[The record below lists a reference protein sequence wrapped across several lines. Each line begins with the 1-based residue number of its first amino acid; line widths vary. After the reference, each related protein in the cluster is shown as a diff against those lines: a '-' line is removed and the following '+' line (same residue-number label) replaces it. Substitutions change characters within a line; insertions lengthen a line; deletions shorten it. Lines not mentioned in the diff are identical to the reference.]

1 MTFLCGGAFGLGSAH
16 AFAYPEGMER
26 RVEYLRGLTARGVLL
41 GCAVLVAGWVGS
53 GTGSVLAEEA
63 AGRIAFATDVVPILT
78 KLGCNSGGCH
88 GKSTG
93 QNGFKLS
100 LLGFVPSFDHESMVK
115 EARGRRVFA
124 GDPASSLLLQ
134 KAIGRVP
141 HGGGRRLG
149 AESADYQVLADW
161 IRQGAAA
168 PRVDDPVLVGLTMT
182 PTRGVLPVNASK
194 QLKLVAEFSNGVR
207 RDVTRQALYLSNE
220 PEVGGVDGL
229 GRVKTGER
237 GGLFAVLARFGG
249 EMAVYQGT
257 VPFGEATEP
266 VALPEDAGPLDR
278 FLADGWARLGIRP
291 SAEVDDSTLI
301 RRLTLDICGTL
312 PTPAEVAA
320 FEKDTG
326 KGRRDRLIRRLL
338 DRPEYAAYFAM
349 KWSDILRNRGKGY
362 STSKQRPGTALF
374 AGWIRDSLAT
384 NKPYDQFV
392 AEILTATGSQR
403 ENPPTVWYRQVRTS
417 VDYVESVAQAFLG
430 VRIQCAQC
438 HHHPFERWSQSDY
451 YGLAAVF
458 SRVGRRGGFADAEV
472 PTNERIYVRSDG
484 EVHHP
489 RTGRLIAP
497 RPLGGPDLSLTPF
510 DDPRQRFARWL
521 ARSDNPFFARTMVN
535 RMWGHFLGRGLVHPI
550 DDSRSS
556 NPPSNPELLAWLTRD
571 FIESGYDLRHLIGR
585 IAGSRAYRLSSE
597 PNDSNLLDTQSYA
610 RFYPRRLKAE
620 VLLDAF
626 SQVLDVPTVFPGDRG
641 GKFPTGTRAIELP
654 DENVSV
660 HFLDVFGRPDRRS
673 ACECERTDDPA
684 LAQALELV
692 SSKEIQRK
700 LSEKTGYASRLA
712 DNKKSHAENVQELFV
727 RVFARRPR
735 DQETRTA
742 LEYLESEPDRTAAY
756 RSLLWAL
763 LATNEFLFIH

>member
-1 MTFLCGGAFGLGSAH
+1 MACVVLMAIVVGPAAAGAAD
-16 AFAYPEGMER
+16 
-26 RVEYLRGLTARGVLL
+26 
-41 GCAVLVAGWVGS
+41 
-53 GTGSVLAEEA
+53 A
-63 AGRIAFATDVVPILT
+63 AGRVAFATDVVPILT

-100 LLGFVPSFDHESMVK
+100 LLGFVPSYDHESMVK

-124 GDPASSLLLQ
+124 GDPDSSLLLQ

-149 AESADYQVLADW
+149 TDSPDYQVLADW
-161 IRQGAAA
+161 IRQGAAP
-168 PRVDDPVLVGLTMT
+168 PRSDDPILVQLTMT
-182 PTRGVLPVNASK
+182 PSRGVLAVNTNE
-194 QLKLVAEFSNGVR
+194 QLKLEALFSNGVR

-220 PEVGGVDGL
+220 PEIGAVDGS
-229 GRVKTGER
+229 GRVNIGEQ

-249 EMAVYQGT
+249 QMAVFQGT
-257 VPFGEATEP
+257 VPFGESTEP
-266 VALPEDAGPLDR
+266 EKLPEDASPVDR
-278 FLADGWARLGIRP
+278 LLVDGWARLGVQP
-291 SAEVDDSTLI
+291 SVEVDDSTLI
-301 RRLTLDICGTL
+301 RRLCLDICGTL
-312 PTPAEVAA
+312 PTVEEVRTFQA
-320 FEKDTG
+320 DQRP
-326 KGRRDRLIRRLL
+326 GRRERLINRLL
-338 DRPEYAAYFAM
+338 DRPEYAAFFAM
-349 KWSDILRNRGKGY
+349 KWADILRNRGKGY

-438 HHHPFERWSQSDY
+438 HHHPFERWSQADY

-472 PTNERIYVRSDG
+472 PTNERIYVRSQG

-489 RTGRLIAP
+489 RTGQLVVP
-497 RPLGGPDLSLTPF
+497 RPLGGPDLSLSPF

-521 ARSDNPFFARTMVN
+521 SRPDNPFFARTMVN

-550 DDSRSS
+550 DDARSS
-556 NPPSNPELLAWLTRD
+556 NPPSNPELLNWLTSD
-571 FIESGYDLRHLIGR
+571 FVASGYDLRQLIIR
-585 IAGSRAYRLSSE
+585 IAGSRAYRLSSQ
-597 PNDSNLLDTQSYA
+597 PNESNRLDTQSYA

-620 VLLDAF
+620 VLLDAY

-641 GKFPTGTRAIELP
+641 GKFPAGTRAIELP

-700 LSEKTGYASRLA
+700 LSEKTGYALRLGV
-712 DNKKSHAENVQELFV
+712 NKKSHSENIAELFV
-727 RVFARRPR
+727 RVFSRRPL
-735 DQETRTA
+735 EKEAAAA
-742 LEYLESEPDRTAAY
+742 LEYLESESDRKAAY
-756 RSLLWAL
+756 QSLLWAL

>member
-1 MTFLCGGAFGLGSAH
+1 MENRVRDPLLSVVSRILLVGAGWLAGAGSAK
-16 AFAYPEGMER
+16 AEVPDPAALS
-26 RVEYLRGLTARGVLL
+26 RV
-41 GCAVLVAGWVGS
+41 S
-53 GTGSVLAEEA
+53 
-63 AGRIAFATDVVPILT
+63 FATDVVPILT

-100 LLGFVPSFDHESMVK
+100 LLGFVPSDDHESMVK

-124 GDPASSLLLQ
+124 GDPAGSLLLQ
-134 KAIGRVP
+134 KATGRVP
-141 HGGGRRLG
+141 HGGGRRLDV
-149 AESADYQVLADW
+149 ESADYRVLSEW
-161 IRQGAAA
+161 IRQGAVG
-168 PRVDDPVLVGLTMT
+168 PRAGDPILIDLQMT
-182 PTRGVLPVNASK
+182 PTRGILPAGSSH
-194 QLKLVAEFSNGVR
+194 QLKLEAVFSNGVR

-220 PEVGGVDGL
+220 PEIGSVSET
-229 GRVKTGER
+229 GRVRTGER

-249 EMAVYQGT
+249 RMSVYHGT
-257 VPFGEATEP
+257 VPFGDELERIE
-266 VALPEDAGPLDR
+266 LPEGSSAVDR
-278 FLADGWARLGIRP
+278 FVADGWSRLGIRP
-291 SAEVDDSTLI
+291 SAEVDDATWI
-301 RRLTLDICGTL
+301 RRVSLDICGAL
-312 PTPAEVAA
+312 PTVEEVEL
-320 FEKDTG
+320 FESDKRP
-326 KGRRDRLIRRLL
+326 GRRDRLIGRLL
-338 DRPEYAAYFAM
+338 DRPEYSAYFAM
-349 KWSDILRNRGKGY
+349 KWSDILRVRGKGY

-374 AGWIRDSLAT
+374 TGWIRDSLAT

-403 ENPPTVWYRQVRTS
+403 ENPPTVWYRQVRTT

-472 PTNERIYVRSDG
+472 PTDERIYVKSEG
-484 EVHHP
+484 VVHHP
-489 RTGRLIAP
+489 RTGQRIAP
-497 RPLGGPDLSLTPF
+497 RPLGGPDLRLTRF
-510 DDPRQRFARWL
+510 DDPRQKFVRWL
-521 ARSDNPFFARTMVN
+521 SLPNNRFFARTMVN

-556 NPPSNPELLAWLTRD
+556 NPPSNPELLEWLAKD
-571 FIESGYDLRHLIGR
+571 FIHSGYDLRHLIGR
-585 IAGSRAYRLSSE
+585 IAGSRAYRLSSQ
-597 PNDSNLLDTQSYA
+597 PTSSNRLDTQSYA

-700 LSEKTGYASRLA
+700 LSEKAGYATRLA
-712 DNKKSHAENVQELFV
+712 TNGKSHSENIPRLFL
-727 RVFARRPR
+727 RVFARRPG
-735 DQETRTA
+735 EIELRTA
-742 LEYLESEPDRTAAY
+742 LEYLESESDRSVAY
-756 RSLLWAL
+756 QSLLWAL
-763 LATNEFLFIH
+763 LATNEFLFNH

>member
-1 MTFLCGGAFGLGSAH
+1 MRICVKQRRRGAVPGRLMAC
-16 AFAYPEGMER
+16 
-26 RVEYLRGLTARGVLL
+26 VVLL
-41 GCAVLVAGWVGS
+41 AILVGPGAVGAADAVGR
-53 GTGSVLAEEA
+53 V
-63 AGRIAFATDVVPILT
+63 AFATDVVPILT

-100 LLGFVPSFDHESMVK
+100 LLGFVPSYDHESMVK

-124 GDPASSLLLQ
+124 GDPDSSLLLQ

-149 AESADYQVLADW
+149 TDSPDYQVLADW
-161 IRQGAAA
+161 IRQGAA
-168 PRVDDPVLVGLTMT
+168 PPTSDDPILVKLTLT
-182 PTRGVLPVNASK
+182 PSRGVLAANTTE
-194 QLKLVAEFSNGVR
+194 QLKLEALFSNGVR

-220 PEVGGVDGL
+220 PEIGAVDGS
-229 GRVKTGER
+229 GRVNIGEQ

-249 EMAVYQGT
+249 QMAVFQGT
-257 VPFGEATEP
+257 VPFGESTEP
-266 VALPEDAGPLDR
+266 EKLPEGASPVDR
-278 FLADGWARLGIRP
+278 LLAEGWARLGVQP

-301 RRLTLDICGTL
+301 RRLCLDICGTL
-312 PTPAEVAA
+312 PTVEEVRA
-320 FEKDTG
+320 FRADQRP
-326 KGRRDRLIRRLL
+326 GRRERLINRFL
-338 DRPEYAAYFAM
+338 DRPEYAAFFAM
-349 KWSDILRNRGKGY
+349 KWADILRNRGKGY

-438 HHHPFERWSQSDY
+438 HHHPFERWSQADY

-472 PTNERIYVRSDG
+472 PTNERIFVRSQG

-489 RTGRLIAP
+489 RTGRVVAP
-497 RPLGGPDLSLTPF
+497 RPLGGPDLSLSPF

-521 ARSDNPFFARTMVN
+521 SRPDNPFFARTMVN

-550 DDSRSS
+550 DDARSS
-556 NPPSNPELLAWLTRD
+556 NPPSNPELLNWLTSD
-571 FIESGYDLRHLIGR
+571 FVASGYDLRQLIIR
-585 IAGSRAYRLSSE
+585 IAGSRAYRLSSQ
-597 PNDSNLLDTQSYA
+597 PNKSNRLDTQSYA

-620 VLLDAF
+620 VLLDAY

-641 GKFPTGTRAIELP
+641 GKFPAGTRAIELP

-700 LSEKTGYASRLA
+700 LSEKTGYALRLGN
-712 DNKKSHAENVQELFV
+712 NKKSHSENIAELFV
-727 RVFARRPR
+727 RVFSRRPL
-735 DQETRTA
+735 EKEAAAA
-742 LEYLESEPDRTAAY
+742 LEYLESESDRKAAY
-756 RSLLWAL
+756 QSLLWAL

>member
-1 MTFLCGGAFGLGSAH
+1 MAC
-16 AFAYPEGMER
+16 
-26 RVEYLRGLTARGVLL
+26 VVLMAIVV
-41 GCAVLVAGWVGS
+41 GPAVAG
-53 GTGSVLAEEA
+53 AADA
-63 AGRIAFATDVVPILT
+63 AGRVAFATDVVPILT

-100 LLGFVPSFDHESMVK
+100 LLGFVPSYDHESMVK

-124 GDPASSLLLQ
+124 GDPDSSLLLQ

-149 AESADYQVLADW
+149 TDSPDYQVLADW
-161 IRQGAAA
+161 IRQGAAP
-168 PRVDDPVLVGLTMT
+168 PRSDDPILVQLTMT
-182 PTRGVLPVNASK
+182 PSRGVLAVNTNE
-194 QLKLVAEFSNGVR
+194 QLKLEALFSNGVR

-220 PEVGGVDGL
+220 PEIGAVDGS
-229 GRVKTGER
+229 GRVNIGEQ

-249 EMAVYQGT
+249 QMAVFQGT
-257 VPFGEATEP
+257 VPFGESTEP
-266 VALPEDAGPLDR
+266 EKLPEDASPVDR
-278 FLADGWARLGIRP
+278 LLVDGWARLGVQP
-291 SAEVDDSTLI
+291 SVEVDDSTLI
-301 RRLTLDICGTL
+301 RRLCLDICGTL
-312 PTPAEVAA
+312 PTVEEVRTFQA
-320 FEKDTG
+320 DQRP
-326 KGRRDRLIRRLL
+326 GRRERLINRLL
-338 DRPEYAAYFAM
+338 DRPEYAAFFAM
-349 KWSDILRNRGKGY
+349 KWADILRNRGKGY

-438 HHHPFERWSQSDY
+438 HHHPFERWSQADY

-472 PTNERIYVRSDG
+472 PTNERIYVRSQG

-489 RTGRLIAP
+489 RTGQLVVP
-497 RPLGGPDLSLTPF
+497 RPLGGPDLSLSPF

-521 ARSDNPFFARTMVN
+521 SRPDNPFFARTMVN

-550 DDSRSS
+550 DDARSS
-556 NPPSNPELLAWLTRD
+556 NPPSNPELLNWLTSD
-571 FIESGYDLRHLIGR
+571 FVASGYDLRQLIIR
-585 IAGSRAYRLSSE
+585 IAGSRAYRLSSQ
-597 PNDSNLLDTQSYA
+597 PNESNRLDTQSYA

-620 VLLDAF
+620 VLLDAY

-641 GKFPTGTRAIELP
+641 GKFPAGTRAIELP

-700 LSEKTGYASRLA
+700 LSEKTGYALRLGA
-712 DNKKSHAENVQELFV
+712 NKKSHSENIAELFV
-727 RVFARRPR
+727 RVFSRRPL
-735 DQETRTA
+735 EKEAAAA
-742 LEYLESEPDRTAAY
+742 LEYLESESDRKAAY
-756 RSLLWAL
+756 QSLLWAL

>member
-1 MTFLCGGAFGLGSAH
+1 MACVVLMAIVVGPTAAGAAD
-16 AFAYPEGMER
+16 
-26 RVEYLRGLTARGVLL
+26 
-41 GCAVLVAGWVGS
+41 
-53 GTGSVLAEEA
+53 A
-63 AGRIAFATDVVPILT
+63 AGRVAFATDVVPILT

-100 LLGFVPSFDHESMVK
+100 LLGFVPSYDHESMVK

-124 GDPASSLLLQ
+124 GDPDSSLLLQ

-149 AESADYQVLADW
+149 TDSPDYQVLADW
-161 IRQGAAA
+161 IRQGAAP
-168 PRVDDPVLVGLTMT
+168 PRSDDPILVQLTMT
-182 PTRGVLPVNASK
+182 PSRGVLAVNTNE
-194 QLKLVAEFSNGVR
+194 QLKLEALFSNGVR

-220 PEVGGVDGL
+220 PEIGAVDGS
-229 GRVKTGER
+229 GRVNIGEQ

-249 EMAVYQGT
+249 QMAVFQGT
-257 VPFGEATEP
+257 VPFGESTEP
-266 VALPEDAGPLDR
+266 EKLPEDASPVDR
-278 FLADGWARLGIRP
+278 LLVDGWARLGVQP
-291 SAEVDDSTLI
+291 SVEVDDSTLI
-301 RRLTLDICGTL
+301 RRLCLDICGTL
-312 PTPAEVAA
+312 PTVEEVRTFQA
-320 FEKDTG
+320 DQRP
-326 KGRRDRLIRRLL
+326 GRRERLINRLL
-338 DRPEYAAYFAM
+338 DRPEYAAFFAM
-349 KWSDILRNRGKGY
+349 KWADILRNRGKGY

-438 HHHPFERWSQSDY
+438 HHHPFERWSQADY

-472 PTNERIYVRSDG
+472 PTNERIYVRSQG

-489 RTGRLIAP
+489 RTGQLVVP
-497 RPLGGPDLSLTPF
+497 RPLGGPDLSLSPF

-521 ARSDNPFFARTMVN
+521 SRPDNPFFARTMVN

-550 DDSRSS
+550 DDARSS
-556 NPPSNPELLAWLTRD
+556 NPPSNPELLNWLTSD
-571 FIESGYDLRHLIGR
+571 FVASGYDLRQLIIR
-585 IAGSRAYRLSSE
+585 IAGSRAYRLSSQ
-597 PNDSNLLDTQSYA
+597 PNESNRLDTQSYA

-620 VLLDAF
+620 VLLDAY

-641 GKFPTGTRAIELP
+641 GKFPAGTRAIELP

-700 LSEKTGYASRLA
+700 LSEKTGYALRLGA
-712 DNKKSHAENVQELFV
+712 NKKSHSENIAELFV
-727 RVFARRPR
+727 RVFSRRPL
-735 DQETRTA
+735 EKEAAAA
-742 LEYLESEPDRTAAY
+742 LEYLESESDRKAAY
-756 RSLLWAL
+756 QSLLWAL

>member
-1 MTFLCGGAFGLGSAH
+1 MKQRRRGAVSGWLMAC
-16 AFAYPEGMER
+16 
-26 RVEYLRGLTARGVLL
+26 VVLL
-41 GCAVLVAGWVGS
+41 AILVGPGAVGAADAVGR
-53 GTGSVLAEEA
+53 V
-63 AGRIAFATDVVPILT
+63 AFATDVVPILT

-100 LLGFVPSFDHESMVK
+100 LLGFVPSYDHESMVK

-124 GDPASSLLLQ
+124 GDPDSSLLLQ

-149 AESADYQVLADW
+149 TDSPDYQVLADW
-161 IRQGAAA
+161 IRQGAA
-168 PRVDDPVLVGLTMT
+168 PPTSDDPILVKLTLT
-182 PTRGVLPVNASK
+182 PSRGVLAANTSE
-194 QLKLVAEFSNGVR
+194 QLKLEALFSNGVR

-220 PEVGGVDGL
+220 PEIGAVDGS
-229 GRVKTGER
+229 GRVNIGEQ

-249 EMAVYQGT
+249 QMAVFQGT
-257 VPFGEATEP
+257 VPFGESTEP
-266 VALPEDAGPLDR
+266 ETLPEDASPVDR
-278 FLADGWARLGIRP
+278 LLAEGWARLGVQP

-301 RRLTLDICGTL
+301 RRLCLDICGTL
-312 PTPAEVAA
+312 PTVEEVRA
-320 FEKDTG
+320 FRADQRP
-326 KGRRDRLIRRLL
+326 GRRERLINRFL
-338 DRPEYAAYFAM
+338 DRPEYAAFFAM
-349 KWSDILRNRGKGY
+349 KWADILRNRGKGY

-438 HHHPFERWSQSDY
+438 HHHPFERWSQADY

-472 PTNERIYVRSDG
+472 PTNERIFVRSQG

-489 RTGRLIAP
+489 RTGRVVAP
-497 RPLGGPDLSLTPF
+497 RPLGGPDLSLSPF

-521 ARSDNPFFARTMVN
+521 SRPDNPFFARTMVN

-550 DDSRSS
+550 DDARSS
-556 NPPSNPELLAWLTRD
+556 NPPSNPELLNWLTSD
-571 FIESGYDLRHLIGR
+571 FVASGYDLRQLIIR
-585 IAGSRAYRLSSE
+585 IAGSRAYRLSSQ
-597 PNDSNLLDTQSYA
+597 PNKSNRLDTQSYA

-620 VLLDAF
+620 VLLDAY

-641 GKFPTGTRAIELP
+641 GKFPAGTRAIELP

-700 LSEKTGYASRLA
+700 LSEKTGYALRLGN
-712 DNKKSHAENVQELFV
+712 NKKSHSENIAELFV
-727 RVFARRPR
+727 RVFSRRPL
-735 DQETRTA
+735 EKEAAAA
-742 LEYLESEPDRTAAY
+742 LEYLESESDRKAAY
-756 RSLLWAL
+756 QSLLWAL

>member
-1 MTFLCGGAFGLGSAH
+1 
-16 AFAYPEGMER
+16 
-26 RVEYLRGLTARGVLL
+26 
-41 GCAVLVAGWVGS
+41 
-53 GTGSVLAEEA
+53 VLAANTTE
-63 AGRIAFATDVVPILT
+63 
-78 KLGCNSGGCH
+78 
-88 GKSTG
+88 
-93 QNGFKLS
+93 
-100 LLGFVPSFDHESMVK
+100 
-115 EARGRRVFA
+115 
-124 GDPASSLLLQ
+124 
-134 KAIGRVP
+134 
-141 HGGGRRLG
+141 
-149 AESADYQVLADW
+149 
-161 IRQGAAA
+161 
-168 PRVDDPVLVGLTMT
+168 
-182 PTRGVLPVNASK
+182 
-194 QLKLVAEFSNGVR
+194 QLKLEALFSNGVR

-220 PEVGGVDGL
+220 PEIGAVDGS
-229 GRVKTGER
+229 GRVNIGEQ

-249 EMAVYQGT
+249 QMAVFQGT
-257 VPFGEATEP
+257 VPFGESTEP
-266 VALPEDAGPLDR
+266 EKLPEGASPVDR
-278 FLADGWARLGIRP
+278 LLAEGWARLGVQP

-301 RRLTLDICGTL
+301 RRLCLDICGTL
-312 PTPAEVAA
+312 PTVEEVRA
-320 FEKDTG
+320 FRADQRP
-326 KGRRDRLIRRLL
+326 GRRERLINRFL
-338 DRPEYAAYFAM
+338 DRPEYAAFFAM
-349 KWSDILRNRGKGY
+349 KWADILRNRGKGY

-438 HHHPFERWSQSDY
+438 HHHPFERWSQADY

-472 PTNERIYVRSDG
+472 PTNERIFVRSQG

-489 RTGRLIAP
+489 RTGRVVAP
-497 RPLGGPDLSLTPF
+497 RPLGGPDLSLSPF

-521 ARSDNPFFARTMVN
+521 SRPDNPFFARTMVN

-550 DDSRSS
+550 DDARSS
-556 NPPSNPELLAWLTRD
+556 NPPSNPELLNWLTSD
-571 FIESGYDLRHLIGR
+571 FVASGYDLRQLIIR
-585 IAGSRAYRLSSE
+585 IAGSRAYRLSSQ
-597 PNDSNLLDTQSYA
+597 PNKSNRLDTQSYA

-620 VLLDAF
+620 VLLDAY

-641 GKFPTGTRAIELP
+641 GKFPAGTRAIELP

-700 LSEKTGYASRLA
+700 LSEKTGYALRLGN
-712 DNKKSHAENVQELFV
+712 NKKSHSENIAELFV
-727 RVFARRPR
+727 RVFSRRPL
-735 DQETRTA
+735 EKEAAAA
-742 LEYLESEPDRTAAY
+742 LEYLESESDRKAAY
-756 RSLLWAL
+756 QSLLWAL

>member
-1 MTFLCGGAFGLGSAH
+1 MWVKH
-16 AFAYPEGMER
+16 
-26 RVEYLRGLTARGVLL
+26 RVRVVVPGRLMACVVLM
-41 GCAVLVAGWVGS
+41 ALVVGP
-53 GTGSVLAEEA
+53 AA
-63 AGRIAFATDVVPILT
+63 AGAADAVGRVAFATDVVPILT

-100 LLGFVPSFDHESMVK
+100 LLGFVPSYDHESMVK

-124 GDPASSLLLQ
+124 GDPDSSLLLQ

-149 AESADYQVLADW
+149 TDSPDYQVLADW
-161 IRQGAAA
+161 IRQGAAP
-168 PRVDDPVLVGLTMT
+168 PRSDDPILVKLTMT
-182 PTRGVLPVNASK
+182 PSRRVLAVNTTE
-194 QLKLVAEFSNGVR
+194 QLKLEALFSNGVR

-220 PEVGGVDGL
+220 PEIGAVDAAGH
-229 GRVKTGER
+229 VTIGEQ

-249 EMAVYQGT
+249 QMAVFQGT
-257 VPFGEATEP
+257 VPFGESTEP
-266 VALPEDAGPLDR
+266 EKLPEDASPVDR
-278 FLADGWARLGIRP
+278 LLADGWARLGVQP
-291 SAEVDDSTLI
+291 SVEVDDSTLI
-301 RRLTLDICGTL
+301 RRLCLDICGTL
-312 PTPAEVAA
+312 PTVEEVRA
-320 FEKDTG
+320 FQADQRP
-326 KGRRDRLIRRLL
+326 GRRERLINRLL
-338 DRPEYAAYFAM
+338 DRPEYAAFFAM
-349 KWSDILRNRGKGY
+349 KWADILRNRGKGY

-438 HHHPFERWSQSDY
+438 HHHPFERWSQADY

-472 PTNERIYVRSDG
+472 PTNERIYVRSQG
-484 EVHHP
+484 EVRHP
-489 RTGRLIAP
+489 RTGRVVAP
-497 RPLGGPDLSLTPF
+497 RPLGGPDLSLSPF

-521 ARSDNPFFARTMVN
+521 SRPDNPFFARTMVN

-550 DDSRSS
+550 DDARSS
-556 NPPSNPELLAWLTRD
+556 NPPSNPELLNWLTSD
-571 FIESGYDLRHLIGR
+571 FVASGYDLRQLIIR
-585 IAGSRAYRLSSE
+585 IAGSRAYRLSSQ
-597 PNDSNLLDTQSYA
+597 PNKSNRLDTQSYA

-641 GKFPTGTRAIELP
+641 GKFPAGTRAIELP

-700 LSEKTGYASRLA
+700 LSEKTGYALRLGA
-712 DNKKSHAENVQELFV
+712 NKKSHSENIAELFV
-727 RVFARRPR
+727 RVFSRRPL
-735 DQETRTA
+735 EKEAAAA
-742 LEYLESEPDRTAAY
+742 LEYLESESDRKAAY
-756 RSLLWAL
+756 QSLLWAL

>member
-1 MTFLCGGAFGLGSAH
+1 MVFGLGPGH
-16 AFAYPEGMER
+16 PFAYSDGMEN
-26 RVEYLRGLTARGVLL
+26 RVRDPLL
-41 GCAVLVAGWVGS
+41 GVVSRILLVGAGWLAGAGS
-53 GTGSVLAEEA
+53 AKAEVPEPA
-63 AGRIAFATDVVPILT
+63 ALSRISFATDVVPILT

-100 LLGFVPSFDHESMVK
+100 LLGFVPSDDHESMVK

-124 GDPASSLLLQ
+124 GDPAGSLLLQ
-134 KAIGRVP
+134 KATGRVP
-141 HGGGRRLG
+141 HGGGRRLDV
-149 AESADYQVLADW
+149 ESADYRVLSDW
-161 IRQGAAA
+161 IRQGAAG
-168 PRVDDPVLVGLTMT
+168 PRVGDPILIDLQMT
-182 PTRGVLPVNASK
+182 PTRGILPAGSSR
-194 QLKLVAEFSNGVR
+194 QLKLEAVFSNGVR

-220 PEVGGVDGL
+220 PEIGSVSET
-229 GRVKTGER
+229 GRVRTGER

-249 EMAVYQGT
+249 RMSVYHGT
-257 VPFGEATEP
+257 VPFGEELERIE
-266 VALPEDAGPLDR
+266 LPEGSSAVDR
-278 FLADGWARLGIRP
+278 FVADGWSRLGIRP
-291 SAEVDDSTLI
+291 SAEVDDATWI
-301 RRLTLDICGTL
+301 RRVSLDICGTV
-312 PTPAEVAA
+312 PTVEEVEL
-320 FEKDTG
+320 FESDERP
-326 KGRRDRLIRRLL
+326 GRRDRLIGRLL
-338 DRPEYAAYFAM
+338 DRPEYSAYFAM
-349 KWSDILRNRGKGY
+349 KWSDILRVRGKGY

-374 AGWIRDSLAT
+374 TGWIRDSLAT

-403 ENPPTVWYRQVRTS
+403 ENPPTVWYRQVRTT

-472 PTNERIYVRSDG
+472 PTDERIYVKSEG
-484 EVHHP
+484 VVHHP
-489 RTGRLIAP
+489 RTGRRIAP
-497 RPLGGPDLSLTPF
+497 RPLGGPDLRLTRF
-510 DDPRQRFARWL
+510 DDPRQKFVRWL
-521 ARSDNPFFARTMVN
+521 SLPNNRFFARTMVN

-556 NPPSNPELLAWLTRD
+556 NPPSNPELLEWLAKD
-571 FIESGYDLRHLIGR
+571 FIHSGYDLRHLIGR
-585 IAGSRAYRLSSE
+585 IAGSRAYRLSSQ
-597 PNDSNLLDTQSYA
+597 PTSSNRLDTQSYA

-641 GKFPTGTRAIELP
+641 GKFPIGTRAIELP

-700 LSEKTGYASRLA
+700 LSEKAGYATRLA
-712 DNKKSHAENVQELFV
+712 TNGKSHSENIPRLFL
-727 RVFARRPR
+727 RVFARRPG
-735 DQETRTA
+735 EIELRTA
-742 LEYLESEPDRTAAY
+742 LEYLESESDRSVAY
-756 RSLLWAL
+756 QSLLWAL
-763 LATNEFLFIH
+763 LATNEFLFNH

>member
-1 MTFLCGGAFGLGSAH
+1 MRICVKQRRRGAVSGWLMAC
-16 AFAYPEGMER
+16 
-26 RVEYLRGLTARGVLL
+26 VVLL
-41 GCAVLVAGWVGS
+41 AILVGPGAVGAADAVGR
-53 GTGSVLAEEA
+53 V
-63 AGRIAFATDVVPILT
+63 AFATDVVPILT

-100 LLGFVPSFDHESMVK
+100 LLGFVPSYDHESMVK

-124 GDPASSLLLQ
+124 GDPDSSLLLQ

-149 AESADYQVLADW
+149 TDSPDYQVLADW
-161 IRQGAAA
+161 IRQGAA
-168 PRVDDPVLVGLTMT
+168 PPTSDDPILVKLTLT
-182 PTRGVLPVNASK
+182 PSRGVLAANTSE
-194 QLKLVAEFSNGVR
+194 QLKLEALFSNGVR

-220 PEVGGVDGL
+220 PEIGAVDGS
-229 GRVKTGER
+229 GRVNIGEQ

-249 EMAVYQGT
+249 QMAVFQGT
-257 VPFGEATEP
+257 VPFGESTEP
-266 VALPEDAGPLDR
+266 EKLPEDASPVDR
-278 FLADGWARLGIRP
+278 LLAEGWARLGVQP

-301 RRLTLDICGTL
+301 RRLCLDICGTL
-312 PTPAEVAA
+312 PTVEEVRA
-320 FEKDTG
+320 FRADQRP
-326 KGRRDRLIRRLL
+326 GRRERLINRFL
-338 DRPEYAAYFAM
+338 DRPEYAAFFAM
-349 KWSDILRNRGKGY
+349 KWADILRNRGKGY

-438 HHHPFERWSQSDY
+438 HHHPFERWSQADY

-472 PTNERIYVRSDG
+472 PTNERIFVRSQG

-489 RTGRLIAP
+489 RTGRVVAP
-497 RPLGGPDLSLTPF
+497 RPLGGPDLSLSPF

-521 ARSDNPFFARTMVN
+521 SRPDNPFFARTMVN

-550 DDSRSS
+550 DDARSS
-556 NPPSNPELLAWLTRD
+556 NPPSNPELLNWLTSD
-571 FIESGYDLRHLIGR
+571 FVASGYDLRQLIIR
-585 IAGSRAYRLSSE
+585 IAGSRAYRLSSQ
-597 PNDSNLLDTQSYA
+597 PNKSNRLDTQSYA

-620 VLLDAF
+620 VLLDAY

-641 GKFPTGTRAIELP
+641 GKFPAGTRAIELP

-700 LSEKTGYASRLA
+700 LSEKTGYALRLGN
-712 DNKKSHAENVQELFV
+712 NKKSHSENIAELFV
-727 RVFARRPR
+727 RVFSRRPL
-735 DQETRTA
+735 EKEAAAA
-742 LEYLESEPDRTAAY
+742 LEYLESESDRKAAY
-756 RSLLWAL
+756 QSLLWAL

>member
-1 MTFLCGGAFGLGSAH
+1 MSRRESFGAAGRVVAVTTVATMLAVVLFGSQVVRAGD
-16 AFAYPEGMER
+16 
-26 RVEYLRGLTARGVLL
+26 AR
-41 GCAVLVAGWVGS
+41 
-53 GTGSVLAEEA
+53 
-63 AGRIAFATDVVPILT
+63 GRIAFAADVVPILT

-100 LLGFVPSFDHESMVK
+100 LLGFVPAFDHESLVK

-124 GDPASSLLLQ
+124 GDPDSSLLLQ

-141 HGGGRRLG
+141 HGGGRRLRVD
-149 AESADYQVLADW
+149 SSDYQVLADW
-161 IRQGAAA
+161 IRQGAAP
-168 PRVDDPVLVGLTMT
+168 PRADDPVLVELTMT
-182 PTRGVLPVNASK
+182 PTRGVLQTNSAE
-194 QLKLVAEFSNGVR
+194 QLKLLAQFSNGTR
-207 RDVTRQALYLSNE
+207 RDVTQQALYLSNE
-220 PEVGGVDGL
+220 PEIGGVDGS
-229 GRVKTGER
+229 GSVTTGQR
-237 GGLFAVLARFGG
+237 GGLFAVLARYGG
-249 EMAVYQGT
+249 KMAVFQGT
-257 VPFGEATEP
+257 VPFGKATEP
-266 VALPEDAGPLDR
+266 VALPKDASPVDR
-278 FLADGWARLGIRP
+278 FLVEGWARLGIRP
-291 SAEVDDSTLI
+291 SEEVDDATLI
-301 RRLTLDICGTL
+301 RRLSLDICGTL
-312 PTPAEVAA
+312 PTVEEVRA
-320 FEKDTG
+320 FEADRRP
-326 KGRRDRLIRRLL
+326 GRRTRLINRLL

-349 KWSDILRNRGKGY
+349 KWADILRNRGKGY

-438 HHHPFERWSQSDY
+438 HHHPFESWSQADY

-458 SRVGRRGGFADAEV
+458 ARVGRRGGFADAEV
-472 PTNERIYVRSDG
+472 PTNERIYVRSSG
-484 EVHHP
+484 QVRHP
-489 RTGRLIAP
+489 RTGRLIPP
-497 RPLGGPDLSLTPF
+497 RPLGGPDLSLSPF

-521 ARSDNPFFARTMVN
+521 ARRDNPFFARTMVN

-556 NPPSNPELLAWLTRD
+556 NPPSNPELLEWLTRD
-571 FIESGYDLRHLIGR
+571 FVASGYDLKHLVGR
-585 IAGSRAYRLSSE
+585 IADSRAYRTSSQ
-597 PNDSNLLDTQSYA
+597 PNDSNRLDTQSYA

-641 GKFPTGTRAIELP
+641 GKFPPGTRAIELP

-692 SSKEIQRK
+692 SSSEIQRK
-700 LSEKTGYASRLA
+700 LAEKSGFVTRLA
-712 DNKKSHAENVQELFV
+712 ANKKSHSDNVQELFV
-727 RVFARRPR
+727 RVFSRRPR
-735 DQETRTA
+735 AEETRTA
-742 LEYLESEPDRTAAY
+742 LEYLESESDRKAAY
-756 RSLLWAL
+756 QSLMWAL

>member
-1 MTFLCGGAFGLGSAH
+1 MWVKH
-16 AFAYPEGMER
+16 
-26 RVEYLRGLTARGVLL
+26 RVRVVVPGRLMVCVVLMAIVI
-41 GCAVLVAGWVGS
+41 GPA
-53 GTGSVLAEEA
+53 A
-63 AGRIAFATDVVPILT
+63 AGAADAVGRVAFATDVVPILT

-100 LLGFVPSFDHESMVK
+100 LLGFVPSYDHESMVK

-124 GDPASSLLLQ
+124 GDPDSSLLLQ

-149 AESADYQVLADW
+149 TDSPDYQVLADW
-161 IRQGAAA
+161 IRQGAAP
-168 PRVDDPVLVGLTMT
+168 PRSDDPILVKLTMT
-182 PTRGVLPVNASK
+182 PSRRVLAVNTTE
-194 QLKLVAEFSNGVR
+194 QLKLEALFSNGVR

-220 PEVGGVDGL
+220 PEIGAVDAAGH
-229 GRVKTGER
+229 VTIGEQ

-249 EMAVYQGT
+249 QMAVFQGT
-257 VPFGEATEP
+257 VPFGESTEP
-266 VALPEDAGPLDR
+266 EKLPEDASPVDR
-278 FLADGWARLGIRP
+278 LLADGWARLGVQP
-291 SAEVDDSTLI
+291 SVEVDDSTLI
-301 RRLTLDICGTL
+301 RRLCLDICGTL
-312 PTPAEVAA
+312 PTVEEVRA
-320 FEKDTG
+320 FQADQRP
-326 KGRRDRLIRRLL
+326 GRRERLINRLL
-338 DRPEYAAYFAM
+338 DRPEYAAFFAM
-349 KWSDILRNRGKGY
+349 KWADILRNRGKGY

-438 HHHPFERWSQSDY
+438 HHHPFERWSQADY

-472 PTNERIYVRSDG
+472 PTNERIYVRSQG
-484 EVHHP
+484 EVRHP
-489 RTGRLIAP
+489 RTGRVVAP
-497 RPLGGPDLSLTPF
+497 RPLGGPDLSLSPF

-521 ARSDNPFFARTMVN
+521 SRPDNPFFARTMVN

-550 DDSRSS
+550 DDARSS
-556 NPPSNPELLAWLTRD
+556 NPPSNPELLNWLTSD
-571 FIESGYDLRHLIGR
+571 FVASGYDLRQLIIR
-585 IAGSRAYRLSSE
+585 IAGSRAYRLSSQ
-597 PNDSNLLDTQSYA
+597 PNKSNRLDTQSYA

-641 GKFPTGTRAIELP
+641 GKFPAGTRAIELP

-700 LSEKTGYASRLA
+700 LSEKTGYALRLGA
-712 DNKKSHAENVQELFV
+712 NKKSHSENIAELFV
-727 RVFARRPR
+727 RVFSRRPL
-735 DQETRTA
+735 EKEAAAA
-742 LEYLESEPDRTAAY
+742 LEYLESESDRKAAY
-756 RSLLWAL
+756 QSLLWAL

>member
-1 MTFLCGGAFGLGSAH
+1 MKQRRRGAVPGRLMAC
-16 AFAYPEGMER
+16 
-26 RVEYLRGLTARGVLL
+26 VVLL
-41 GCAVLVAGWVGS
+41 AILVGPGAVGAADAVGR
-53 GTGSVLAEEA
+53 V
-63 AGRIAFATDVVPILT
+63 AFATDVVPILT

-100 LLGFVPSFDHESMVK
+100 LLGFVPSYDHESMVK

-124 GDPASSLLLQ
+124 GDPDSSLLLQ

-149 AESADYQVLADW
+149 TDSPDYQVLADW
-161 IRQGAAA
+161 IRQGAA
-168 PRVDDPVLVGLTMT
+168 PPTSDDPILVKLTLT
-182 PTRGVLPVNASK
+182 PSRGVLAANTTE
-194 QLKLVAEFSNGVR
+194 QLKLEALFSNGVR

-220 PEVGGVDGL
+220 PEIGAVDGS
-229 GRVKTGER
+229 GRVNIGEQ

-249 EMAVYQGT
+249 QMAVFQGT
-257 VPFGEATEP
+257 VPFGESTEP
-266 VALPEDAGPLDR
+266 EKLPEGASPVDR
-278 FLADGWARLGIRP
+278 LLAEGWARLGVQP

-301 RRLTLDICGTL
+301 RRLCLDICGTL
-312 PTPAEVAA
+312 PTVEEVRA
-320 FEKDTG
+320 FRADQRP
-326 KGRRDRLIRRLL
+326 GRRERLINRFL
-338 DRPEYAAYFAM
+338 DRPEYAAFFAM
-349 KWSDILRNRGKGY
+349 KWADILRNRGKGY

-438 HHHPFERWSQSDY
+438 HHHPFERWSQADY

-472 PTNERIYVRSDG
+472 PTNERIFVRSQG

-489 RTGRLIAP
+489 RTGRVVAP
-497 RPLGGPDLSLTPF
+497 RPLGGPDLSLSPF

-521 ARSDNPFFARTMVN
+521 SRPDNPFFARTMVN

-550 DDSRSS
+550 DDARSS
-556 NPPSNPELLAWLTRD
+556 NPPSNPELLNWLTSD
-571 FIESGYDLRHLIGR
+571 FVASGYDLRQLIIR
-585 IAGSRAYRLSSE
+585 IAGSRAYRLSSQ
-597 PNDSNLLDTQSYA
+597 PNKSNRLDTQSYA

-620 VLLDAF
+620 VLLDAY

-641 GKFPTGTRAIELP
+641 GKFPAGTRAIELP

-700 LSEKTGYASRLA
+700 LSEKTGYALRLGN
-712 DNKKSHAENVQELFV
+712 NKKSHSENIAELFV
-727 RVFARRPR
+727 RVFSRRPL
-735 DQETRTA
+735 EKEAAAA
-742 LEYLESEPDRTAAY
+742 LEYLESESDRKAAY
-756 RSLLWAL
+756 QSLLWAL

>member
-1 MTFLCGGAFGLGSAH
+1 MACVVLMAIVVGPAAAGAAD
-16 AFAYPEGMER
+16 
-26 RVEYLRGLTARGVLL
+26 
-41 GCAVLVAGWVGS
+41 
-53 GTGSVLAEEA
+53 A
-63 AGRIAFATDVVPILT
+63 AGRVAFATDVVPILT

-100 LLGFVPSFDHESMVK
+100 LLGFVPSYDHESMVK

-124 GDPASSLLLQ
+124 GDPDSSLLLQ

-149 AESADYQVLADW
+149 TDSPDYQVLADW
-161 IRQGAAA
+161 IRQGAAP
-168 PRVDDPVLVGLTMT
+168 PRSDDPILVQLTMT
-182 PTRGVLPVNASK
+182 PSRGVLAVNTNE
-194 QLKLVAEFSNGVR
+194 QLKLEALFSNGVR

-220 PEVGGVDGL
+220 PEIGAVDGS
-229 GRVKTGER
+229 GRVNIGEQ

-249 EMAVYQGT
+249 QMAVFQGT
-257 VPFGEATEP
+257 VPFGESTEP
-266 VALPEDAGPLDR
+266 EKLPEDASPVDR
-278 FLADGWARLGIRP
+278 LLVDGWARLGVQP
-291 SAEVDDSTLI
+291 SVEVDDSTLI
-301 RRLTLDICGTL
+301 RRLCLDICGTL
-312 PTPAEVAA
+312 PTVEEVRTFQA
-320 FEKDTG
+320 DQRP
-326 KGRRDRLIRRLL
+326 GRRERLINRLL
-338 DRPEYAAYFAM
+338 DRPEYAAFFAM
-349 KWSDILRNRGKGY
+349 KWADILRNRGKGY

-438 HHHPFERWSQSDY
+438 HHHPFERWSQADY

-472 PTNERIYVRSDG
+472 PTNERIYVRSQG

-489 RTGRLIAP
+489 RTGQLVVP
-497 RPLGGPDLSLTPF
+497 RPLGGPDLSLSPF

-521 ARSDNPFFARTMVN
+521 SRPDNPFFARTMVN

-550 DDSRSS
+550 DDARSS
-556 NPPSNPELLAWLTRD
+556 NPPSNPELLSWLTSD
-571 FIESGYDLRHLIGR
+571 FVASGYDLRQLIIR
-585 IAGSRAYRLSSE
+585 IAGSRAYRLSSQ
-597 PNDSNLLDTQSYA
+597 PNESNRLDTQSYA

-620 VLLDAF
+620 VLLDAY

-641 GKFPTGTRAIELP
+641 GKFPAGTRAIELP

-700 LSEKTGYASRLA
+700 LSEKTGYALRLGA
-712 DNKKSHAENVQELFV
+712 NKKSHSENIAELFV
-727 RVFARRPR
+727 RVFSRRPL
-735 DQETRTA
+735 EKEAAAA
-742 LEYLESEPDRTAAY
+742 LEYLESESDRNAAY
-756 RSLLWAL
+756 QSLLWAL

>member
-1 MTFLCGGAFGLGSAH
+1 MAIVVGPTAAGAAD
-16 AFAYPEGMER
+16 
-26 RVEYLRGLTARGVLL
+26 
-41 GCAVLVAGWVGS
+41 
-53 GTGSVLAEEA
+53 A
-63 AGRIAFATDVVPILT
+63 AGRVAFATDVVPILT

-100 LLGFVPSFDHESMVK
+100 LLGFVPSYDHESMVK

-124 GDPASSLLLQ
+124 GDPDSSLLLQ

-149 AESADYQVLADW
+149 TDSPDYQVLADW
-161 IRQGAAA
+161 IRQGAAP
-168 PRVDDPVLVGLTMT
+168 PRSDDPILVQLTMT
-182 PTRGVLPVNASK
+182 PSRGVLAVNTNE
-194 QLKLVAEFSNGVR
+194 QLKLEALFSNGVR

-220 PEVGGVDGL
+220 PEIGAVDGS
-229 GRVKTGER
+229 GRVNIGEQ

-249 EMAVYQGT
+249 QMAVFQGT
-257 VPFGEATEP
+257 VPFGESTEP
-266 VALPEDAGPLDR
+266 EKLPEDASPVDR
-278 FLADGWARLGIRP
+278 LLVDGWARLGVQP
-291 SAEVDDSTLI
+291 SVEVDDSTLI
-301 RRLTLDICGTL
+301 RRLCLDICGTL
-312 PTPAEVAA
+312 PTVEEVRTFQA
-320 FEKDTG
+320 DQRP
-326 KGRRDRLIRRLL
+326 GRRERLINRLL
-338 DRPEYAAYFAM
+338 DRPEYAAFFAM
-349 KWSDILRNRGKGY
+349 KWADILRNRGKGY

-438 HHHPFERWSQSDY
+438 HHHPFERWSQADY

-472 PTNERIYVRSDG
+472 PTNERIYVRSQG

-489 RTGRLIAP
+489 RTGQLVVP
-497 RPLGGPDLSLTPF
+497 RPLGGPDLSLSPF

-521 ARSDNPFFARTMVN
+521 SRPDNPFFARTMVN

-550 DDSRSS
+550 DDARSS
-556 NPPSNPELLAWLTRD
+556 NPPSNPELLNWLTSD
-571 FIESGYDLRHLIGR
+571 FVASGYDLRQLIIR
-585 IAGSRAYRLSSE
+585 IAGSRAYRLSSQ
-597 PNDSNLLDTQSYA
+597 PNESNRLDTQSYA

-620 VLLDAF
+620 VLLDAY

-641 GKFPTGTRAIELP
+641 GKFPAGTRAIELP

-700 LSEKTGYASRLA
+700 LSEKTGYALRLGA
-712 DNKKSHAENVQELFV
+712 NKKSHSENIAELFV
-727 RVFARRPR
+727 RVFSRRPL
-735 DQETRTA
+735 EKEASAA
-742 LEYLESEPDRTAAY
+742 LEYLESESDRKAAY
-756 RSLLWAL
+756 QSLLWAL

>member
-1 MTFLCGGAFGLGSAH
+1 MRICVKQRRRGAVPGRLMAC
-16 AFAYPEGMER
+16 
-26 RVEYLRGLTARGVLL
+26 VVLL
-41 GCAVLVAGWVGS
+41 AILVGPGAVGAADAVGR
-53 GTGSVLAEEA
+53 V
-63 AGRIAFATDVVPILT
+63 AFATDVVPILT

-100 LLGFVPSFDHESMVK
+100 LLGFVPSYDHESMVK

-124 GDPASSLLLQ
+124 GDPDSSLLLQ

-149 AESADYQVLADW
+149 TDSPDYQVLADW
-161 IRQGAAA
+161 IRQGAA
-168 PRVDDPVLVGLTMT
+168 PPTSDDPILVTLTLT
-182 PTRGVLPVNASK
+182 PSRGVLAANTPE
-194 QLKLVAEFSNGVR
+194 QLKLEALFSNGVR

-220 PEVGGVDGL
+220 PEIGAVDGS
-229 GRVKTGER
+229 GRVNIGEQ

-249 EMAVYQGT
+249 QMAVFQGT
-257 VPFGEATEP
+257 VPFGESTEP
-266 VALPEDAGPLDR
+266 EKLPEGASPVDR
-278 FLADGWARLGIRP
+278 LLAEGWARLGVQP

-301 RRLTLDICGTL
+301 RRLCLDICGTL
-312 PTPAEVAA
+312 PTVEEVRA
-320 FEKDTG
+320 FRADQRP
-326 KGRRDRLIRRLL
+326 GRRERLINRFL
-338 DRPEYAAYFAM
+338 DRPEYAAFFAM
-349 KWSDILRNRGKGY
+349 KWADILRNRGKGY

-438 HHHPFERWSQSDY
+438 HHHPFERWSQADY

-472 PTNERIYVRSDG
+472 PTNERIFVRSQG

-489 RTGRLIAP
+489 RTGRVVAP
-497 RPLGGPDLSLTPF
+497 RPLGGPDLSLSPF

-521 ARSDNPFFARTMVN
+521 SRPDNPFFARTMVN

-550 DDSRSS
+550 DDARSS
-556 NPPSNPELLAWLTRD
+556 NPPSNPELLNWLTSD
-571 FIESGYDLRHLIGR
+571 FVASGYDLRQLIIR
-585 IAGSRAYRLSSE
+585 IAGSRAYRLSSQ
-597 PNDSNLLDTQSYA
+597 PNKSNRLDTQSYA

-620 VLLDAF
+620 VLLDAY

-641 GKFPTGTRAIELP
+641 GKFPAGTRAIELP

-700 LSEKTGYASRLA
+700 LSEKTGYALRLGN
-712 DNKKSHAENVQELFV
+712 NKKSHSENIAELFV
-727 RVFARRPR
+727 RVFSRRPL
-735 DQETRTA
+735 EKEAAAA
-742 LEYLESEPDRTAAY
+742 LEYLESESDRKAAY
-756 RSLLWAL
+756 QSLLWAL

>member
-1 MTFLCGGAFGLGSAH
+1 MKQRRRGAVSGWLMAC
-16 AFAYPEGMER
+16 
-26 RVEYLRGLTARGVLL
+26 VVLL
-41 GCAVLVAGWVGS
+41 AILVGPGAVGAADAVGR
-53 GTGSVLAEEA
+53 V
-63 AGRIAFATDVVPILT
+63 AFATDVVPILT

-100 LLGFVPSFDHESMVK
+100 LLGFVPSYDHESMVK

-124 GDPASSLLLQ
+124 GDPDSSLLLQ

-149 AESADYQVLADW
+149 TDSPDYQVLADW
-161 IRQGAAA
+161 IRQGAA
-168 PRVDDPVLVGLTMT
+168 PPTSDDPILVKLTLT
-182 PTRGVLPVNASK
+182 PSRGVLAANTTE
-194 QLKLVAEFSNGVR
+194 QLKLEALFSNGVR

-220 PEVGGVDGL
+220 PEIGAVDGS
-229 GRVKTGER
+229 GRVNIGEQ

-249 EMAVYQGT
+249 QMAVFQGT
-257 VPFGEATEP
+257 VPFGESTEP
-266 VALPEDAGPLDR
+266 EKLPEGASPVDR
-278 FLADGWARLGIRP
+278 LLAEGWARLGVQP

-301 RRLTLDICGTL
+301 RRLCLDICGTL
-312 PTPAEVAA
+312 PTVEEVRA
-320 FEKDTG
+320 FRADQRP
-326 KGRRDRLIRRLL
+326 GRRERLINRFL
-338 DRPEYAAYFAM
+338 DRPEYAAFFAM
-349 KWSDILRNRGKGY
+349 KWADILRNRGKGY

-438 HHHPFERWSQSDY
+438 HHHPFERWSQADY

-472 PTNERIYVRSDG
+472 PTNERIFVRSQG

-489 RTGRLIAP
+489 RTGRVVAP
-497 RPLGGPDLSLTPF
+497 RPLGGPDLSLSPF

-521 ARSDNPFFARTMVN
+521 SRPDNPFFARTMVN

-550 DDSRSS
+550 DDARSS
-556 NPPSNPELLAWLTRD
+556 NPPSNPELLNWLTSD
-571 FIESGYDLRHLIGR
+571 FVASGYDLRQLIVR
-585 IAGSRAYRLSSE
+585 IAGSRAYRLSSQ
-597 PNDSNLLDTQSYA
+597 PNKSNRLDTQSYA

-620 VLLDAF
+620 VLLDAY

-641 GKFPTGTRAIELP
+641 GKFPAGTRAIELP

-700 LSEKTGYASRLA
+700 LSEKTGYALRLGN
-712 DNKKSHAENVQELFV
+712 NKKSHSENIAELFV
-727 RVFARRPR
+727 RVFSRRPL
-735 DQETRTA
+735 EKEAAAA
-742 LEYLESEPDRTAAY
+742 LEYLESESDRKAAY
-756 RSLLWAL
+756 QSLLWAL

>member
-1 MTFLCGGAFGLGSAH
+1 MRICVKQRRRGAVPGRLMAC
-16 AFAYPEGMER
+16 
-26 RVEYLRGLTARGVLL
+26 VVLL
-41 GCAVLVAGWVGS
+41 AILVGPGAVGAADAVGR
-53 GTGSVLAEEA
+53 V
-63 AGRIAFATDVVPILT
+63 AFATDVVPILT

-100 LLGFVPSFDHESMVK
+100 LLGFVPSYDHESMVK

-124 GDPASSLLLQ
+124 GDPDSSLLLQ

-149 AESADYQVLADW
+149 TDSPDYQVLADW
-161 IRQGAAA
+161 IRQGAA
-168 PRVDDPVLVGLTMT
+168 PPTSDDPILVKLTLT
-182 PTRGVLPVNASK
+182 PSRGVLAANTTE
-194 QLKLVAEFSNGVR
+194 QLKLEALFSNGVR

-220 PEVGGVDGL
+220 PEIGAVDGS
-229 GRVKTGER
+229 GRVNIGEQ

-249 EMAVYQGT
+249 QMAVFQGT
-257 VPFGEATEP
+257 VPFGESTEP
-266 VALPEDAGPLDR
+266 EKLPEGASPVDR
-278 FLADGWARLGIRP
+278 LLAEGWARLGVQP

-301 RRLTLDICGTL
+301 RRLCLDICGTL
-312 PTPAEVAA
+312 PTVEEVRA
-320 FEKDTG
+320 FRADQRP
-326 KGRRDRLIRRLL
+326 GRRERLINRFL
-338 DRPEYAAYFAM
+338 DRPEYAAFFAM
-349 KWSDILRNRGKGY
+349 KWADILRNRGKGY

-438 HHHPFERWSQSDY
+438 HHHPFERWSQADY

-472 PTNERIYVRSDG
+472 PTNERIFVRSQG

-489 RTGRLIAP
+489 RTGRVVAP
-497 RPLGGPDLSLTPF
+497 RPLGGPDLSLSPF

-521 ARSDNPFFARTMVN
+521 SRPDNPFFARTMVN
-535 RMWGHFLGRGLVHPI
+535 RMWGHFLGRGLVQPS
-550 DDSRSS
+550 DDARSS
-556 NPPSNPELLAWLTRD
+556 NPPSNPELLNWLTSD
-571 FIESGYDLRHLIGR
+571 FVASGYDLRQLIIR
-585 IAGSRAYRLSSE
+585 IAGSRAYRLSSQ
-597 PNDSNLLDTQSYA
+597 PNKSNRLDTQSYA

-620 VLLDAF
+620 VLLDAY

-641 GKFPTGTRAIELP
+641 GKFPAGTRAIELP

-700 LSEKTGYASRLA
+700 LSEKTGYALRLGN
-712 DNKKSHAENVQELFV
+712 NKKSHSENIAELFV
-727 RVFARRPR
+727 RVFSRRPL
-735 DQETRTA
+735 EKEAAAA
-742 LEYLESEPDRTAAY
+742 LEYLESESDRKAAY
-756 RSLLWAL
+756 QSLLWAL

>member
-1 MTFLCGGAFGLGSAH
+1 MCVKHRVRVVVPGRLMACVVLMAIVVGPAAAGAAD
-16 AFAYPEGMER
+16 
-26 RVEYLRGLTARGVLL
+26 
-41 GCAVLVAGWVGS
+41 
-53 GTGSVLAEEA
+53 A
-63 AGRIAFATDVVPILT
+63 AGRVAFATDVVPILT

-100 LLGFVPSFDHESMVK
+100 LLGFVPSYDHESMVK

-124 GDPASSLLLQ
+124 GDPDSSLLLQ

-149 AESADYQVLADW
+149 TDSPDYQVLADW
-161 IRQGAAA
+161 IRQGAAP
-168 PRVDDPVLVGLTMT
+168 PRSDDPILVQLTMT
-182 PTRGVLPVNASK
+182 PSRGVLAVNTNE
-194 QLKLVAEFSNGVR
+194 QLKLEALFSNGVR

-220 PEVGGVDGL
+220 PEIGAVDGS
-229 GRVKTGER
+229 GRVNIGEQ

-249 EMAVYQGT
+249 QMAVFQGT
-257 VPFGEATEP
+257 VPFGESTEP
-266 VALPEDAGPLDR
+266 EKLPEDASPVDR
-278 FLADGWARLGIRP
+278 LLVDGWARLGVQP
-291 SAEVDDSTLI
+291 SVEVDDSTLI
-301 RRLTLDICGTL
+301 RRLCLDICGTL
-312 PTPAEVAA
+312 PTVEEVRTFQA
-320 FEKDTG
+320 DQRP
-326 KGRRDRLIRRLL
+326 GRRERLINRLL
-338 DRPEYAAYFAM
+338 DRPEYAAFFAM
-349 KWSDILRNRGKGY
+349 KWADILRNRGKGY

-438 HHHPFERWSQSDY
+438 HHHPFERWSQADY

-472 PTNERIYVRSDG
+472 PTNERIYVRSQG

-489 RTGRLIAP
+489 RTGQLVVP
-497 RPLGGPDLSLTPF
+497 RPLGGPDLSLSPF

-521 ARSDNPFFARTMVN
+521 SRPDNPFFARTMVN

-550 DDSRSS
+550 DDARSS
-556 NPPSNPELLAWLTRD
+556 NPPSNPELLNWLTSD
-571 FIESGYDLRHLIGR
+571 FVASGYDLRQLIIR
-585 IAGSRAYRLSSE
+585 IAGSRAYRLSSQ
-597 PNDSNLLDTQSYA
+597 PNESNRLDTQSYA

-620 VLLDAF
+620 VLLDAY

-641 GKFPTGTRAIELP
+641 GKFPAGTRAIELP

-700 LSEKTGYASRLA
+700 LSEKTGYALRLGV
-712 DNKKSHAENVQELFV
+712 NKKSHSENIAELFV
-727 RVFARRPR
+727 RVFSRRPL
-735 DQETRTA
+735 EKEAAAA
-742 LEYLESEPDRTAAY
+742 LEYLESESDRKAAY
-756 RSLLWAL
+756 QSLLWAL

>member
-1 MTFLCGGAFGLGSAH
+1 MRICVKQRRRGAVSGWLMAC
-16 AFAYPEGMER
+16 
-26 RVEYLRGLTARGVLL
+26 VVLL
-41 GCAVLVAGWVGS
+41 AILVGPGAVGAADAVGR
-53 GTGSVLAEEA
+53 V
-63 AGRIAFATDVVPILT
+63 AFATDVVPILT

-100 LLGFVPSFDHESMVK
+100 LLGFVPSYDHESMVK

-124 GDPASSLLLQ
+124 GDPDSSLLLQ

-149 AESADYQVLADW
+149 TDSPDYQVLADW
-161 IRQGAAA
+161 IRQGAA
-168 PRVDDPVLVGLTMT
+168 PPTSDDPILVKLTLT
-182 PTRGVLPVNASK
+182 PSRGVLAANTSE
-194 QLKLVAEFSNGVR
+194 QLKLEALFSNGVR

-220 PEVGGVDGL
+220 PEIGAVDGS
-229 GRVKTGER
+229 GRVNIGEQ

-249 EMAVYQGT
+249 QMAVFQGT
-257 VPFGEATEP
+257 VPFGESTEP
-266 VALPEDAGPLDR
+266 ETLPEDASPVDR
-278 FLADGWARLGIRP
+278 LLAEGWARLGVQP

-301 RRLTLDICGTL
+301 RRLCLDICGTL
-312 PTPAEVAA
+312 PTVEEVRA
-320 FEKDTG
+320 FRADQRP
-326 KGRRDRLIRRLL
+326 GRRERLINRFL
-338 DRPEYAAYFAM
+338 DRPEYAAFFAM
-349 KWSDILRNRGKGY
+349 KWADILRNRGKGY

-438 HHHPFERWSQSDY
+438 HHHPFERWSQADY

-472 PTNERIYVRSDG
+472 PTNERIFVRSQG

-489 RTGRLIAP
+489 RTGRVVAP
-497 RPLGGPDLSLTPF
+497 RPLGGPDLSLSPF

-521 ARSDNPFFARTMVN
+521 SRPDNPFFARTMVN

-550 DDSRSS
+550 DDARSS
-556 NPPSNPELLAWLTRD
+556 NPPSNPELLNWLTSD
-571 FIESGYDLRHLIGR
+571 FVASGYDLRQLIIR
-585 IAGSRAYRLSSE
+585 IAGSRAYRLSSQ
-597 PNDSNLLDTQSYA
+597 PNKSNRLDTQSYA

-620 VLLDAF
+620 VLLDAY

-641 GKFPTGTRAIELP
+641 GKFPAGTRAIELP

-700 LSEKTGYASRLA
+700 LSEKTGYALRLGN
-712 DNKKSHAENVQELFV
+712 NKKSHSENIAELFV
-727 RVFARRPR
+727 RVFSRRPL
-735 DQETRTA
+735 EKEAAAA
-742 LEYLESEPDRTAAY
+742 LEYLESESDRKAAY
-756 RSLLWAL
+756 QSLLWAL

>member
-1 MTFLCGGAFGLGSAH
+1 MACVVLMAIVVGPAAAGAAD
-16 AFAYPEGMER
+16 
-26 RVEYLRGLTARGVLL
+26 
-41 GCAVLVAGWVGS
+41 
-53 GTGSVLAEEA
+53 A
-63 AGRIAFATDVVPILT
+63 AGRVAFATDVVPILT

-100 LLGFVPSFDHESMVK
+100 LLGFVPSYDHESMVK

-124 GDPASSLLLQ
+124 GDPDSSLLLQ

-149 AESADYQVLADW
+149 TDSPDYQVLADW
-161 IRQGAAA
+161 IRQGAAP
-168 PRVDDPVLVGLTMT
+168 PRSDDPILVQLTMT
-182 PTRGVLPVNASK
+182 PSRGVLAVNTNE
-194 QLKLVAEFSNGVR
+194 QLKLEALFSNGVR

-220 PEVGGVDGL
+220 PEIGAVDGS
-229 GRVKTGER
+229 GRVNIGEQ

-249 EMAVYQGT
+249 QMAVFQGT
-257 VPFGEATEP
+257 VPFGESTEP
-266 VALPEDAGPLDR
+266 EKLPEDASPVDR
-278 FLADGWARLGIRP
+278 LLVDGWARLGVQP
-291 SAEVDDSTLI
+291 SVEVDDSTLI
-301 RRLTLDICGTL
+301 RRLCLDICGTL
-312 PTPAEVAA
+312 PTVEEVRTFQA
-320 FEKDTG
+320 DQRP
-326 KGRRDRLIRRLL
+326 GRRERLINRLL
-338 DRPEYAAYFAM
+338 DRPEYAAFFAM
-349 KWSDILRNRGKGY
+349 KWADILRNRGKGY

-438 HHHPFERWSQSDY
+438 HHHPFERWSQADY

-472 PTNERIYVRSDG
+472 PTNERIYVRSQG

-489 RTGRLIAP
+489 RTGQLVVP
-497 RPLGGPDLSLTPF
+497 RPLGGPDLSLSPF

-521 ARSDNPFFARTMVN
+521 SRPDNPFFARTMVN

-550 DDSRSS
+550 DDARSS
-556 NPPSNPELLAWLTRD
+556 NPPSNPELLNWLTSD
-571 FIESGYDLRHLIGR
+571 FVASGYDLRQLIIR
-585 IAGSRAYRLSSE
+585 IAGSRAYRLSSQ
-597 PNDSNLLDTQSYA
+597 PNESNRLDTQSYA

-620 VLLDAF
+620 VLLDAY

-641 GKFPTGTRAIELP
+641 GKFPAGTRAIELP

-700 LSEKTGYASRLA
+700 LSEKTGYALRLGA
-712 DNKKSHAENVQELFV
+712 NKKSHSENIAELFV
-727 RVFARRPR
+727 RVFSRRPL
-735 DQETRTA
+735 EKEAAAA
-742 LEYLESEPDRTAAY
+742 LEYLESESDRKAAY
-756 RSLLWAL
+756 QSLLWAL

>member
-1 MTFLCGGAFGLGSAH
+1 MAC
-16 AFAYPEGMER
+16 
-26 RVEYLRGLTARGVLL
+26 VVLM
-41 GCAVLVAGWVGS
+41 ALVVGP
-53 GTGSVLAEEA
+53 AA
-63 AGRIAFATDVVPILT
+63 AGAADAVGRVAFATDVVPILT

-100 LLGFVPSFDHESMVK
+100 LLGFVPSYDHESMVK

-124 GDPASSLLLQ
+124 GDPDSSLLLQ

-149 AESADYQVLADW
+149 TDSPDYQVLADW
-161 IRQGAAA
+161 IRQGAAP
-168 PRVDDPVLVGLTMT
+168 PRSDDPILVKLTMT
-182 PTRGVLPVNASK
+182 PSRRVLAVNTTE
-194 QLKLVAEFSNGVR
+194 QLKLEALFSNGVR

-220 PEVGGVDGL
+220 PEIGAVDAAGH
-229 GRVKTGER
+229 VTIGEQ

-249 EMAVYQGT
+249 QMAVFQGT
-257 VPFGEATEP
+257 VPFGESTEP
-266 VALPEDAGPLDR
+266 EKLPEDASPVDR
-278 FLADGWARLGIRP
+278 LLADGWARLGVQP
-291 SAEVDDSTLI
+291 SVEVDDSTLI
-301 RRLTLDICGTL
+301 RRLCLDICGTL
-312 PTPAEVAA
+312 PTVEEVRA
-320 FEKDTG
+320 FQADQRP
-326 KGRRDRLIRRLL
+326 GRRERLINRLL
-338 DRPEYAAYFAM
+338 DRPEYAAFFAM
-349 KWSDILRNRGKGY
+349 KWADILRNRGKGY

-438 HHHPFERWSQSDY
+438 HHHPFERWSQADY

-472 PTNERIYVRSDG
+472 PTNERIYVRSQG
-484 EVHHP
+484 EVRHP
-489 RTGRLIAP
+489 RTGRVVAP
-497 RPLGGPDLSLTPF
+497 RPLGGPDLSLSPF

-521 ARSDNPFFARTMVN
+521 SRPDNPFFARTMVN

-550 DDSRSS
+550 DDARSS
-556 NPPSNPELLAWLTRD
+556 NPPSNPELLNWLTSD
-571 FIESGYDLRHLIGR
+571 FVASGYDLRQLIIR
-585 IAGSRAYRLSSE
+585 IAGSRAYRLSSQ
-597 PNDSNLLDTQSYA
+597 PNKSNRLDTQSYA

-641 GKFPTGTRAIELP
+641 GKFPAGTRAIELP

-700 LSEKTGYASRLA
+700 LSEKTGYALRLGA
-712 DNKKSHAENVQELFV
+712 NKKSHSENIAELFV
-727 RVFARRPR
+727 RVFSRRPL
-735 DQETRTA
+735 EKEAAAA
-742 LEYLESEPDRTAAY
+742 LEYLESESDRKAAY
-756 RSLLWAL
+756 QSLLWAL

>member
-1 MTFLCGGAFGLGSAH
+1 MKHRVRVVVPGRLMACVVLMAIVIGPAAAGAAD
-16 AFAYPEGMER
+16 
-26 RVEYLRGLTARGVLL
+26 
-41 GCAVLVAGWVGS
+41 
-53 GTGSVLAEEA
+53 A
-63 AGRIAFATDVVPILT
+63 AGRVAFATDVVPILT

-100 LLGFVPSFDHESMVK
+100 LLGFVPSYDHESMVK

-124 GDPASSLLLQ
+124 GDPDSSLLLQ

-149 AESADYQVLADW
+149 TDSPDYQVLADW
-161 IRQGAAA
+161 IRQGAAP
-168 PRVDDPVLVGLTMT
+168 PRSDDPILVKLTMT
-182 PTRGVLPVNASK
+182 PSRGVLAVNATE
-194 QLKLVAEFSNGVR
+194 QLKLEALFSNGVR

-220 PEVGGVDGL
+220 PEIGAVDAAGH
-229 GRVKTGER
+229 VTIGEQ

-249 EMAVYQGT
+249 QMAVFQGT
-257 VPFGEATEP
+257 VPFGESTEP
-266 VALPEDAGPLDR
+266 EKLPEDASPVDR
-278 FLADGWARLGIRP
+278 LLADGWARLGVQP
-291 SAEVDDSTLI
+291 SVEVDDSTLI
-301 RRLTLDICGTL
+301 RRLCLDICGTL
-312 PTPAEVAA
+312 PTVEEVRA
-320 FEKDTG
+320 FQADQRP
-326 KGRRDRLIRRLL
+326 GRRERLINRLL
-338 DRPEYAAYFAM
+338 DRPEYAAFFAM
-349 KWSDILRNRGKGY
+349 KWADILRNRGKGY

-438 HHHPFERWSQSDY
+438 HHHPFERWSQADY

-472 PTNERIYVRSDG
+472 PTNERIYVRSQG

-489 RTGRLIAP
+489 RTGRVVAP
-497 RPLGGPDLSLTPF
+497 RPLGGPDLSLSPF

-521 ARSDNPFFARTMVN
+521 SRPDNPFFARTMVN

-550 DDSRSS
+550 DDARSS
-556 NPPSNPELLAWLTRD
+556 NPPSNPELLNWLTSD
-571 FIESGYDLRHLIGR
+571 FVASGYDLRQLIIR
-585 IAGSRAYRLSSE
+585 IAGSRAYRLSSQ
-597 PNDSNLLDTQSYA
+597 PNKSNRLDTQSYA

-620 VLLDAF
+620 VLLDAY

-641 GKFPTGTRAIELP
+641 GKFPAGTRAIELP

-700 LSEKTGYASRLA
+700 LSEKTGYALRLGA
-712 DNKKSHAENVQELFV
+712 NKKSHSENIAELFV
-727 RVFARRPR
+727 RVFSRRPL
-735 DQETRTA
+735 EKEAAAA
-742 LEYLESEPDRTAAY
+742 LEYLESESDRKAAY
-756 RSLLWAL
+756 QSLLWAL

>member
-1 MTFLCGGAFGLGSAH
+1 VVFGLGPGH
-16 AFAYPEGMER
+16 PFAYSDVMEN
-26 RVEYLRGLTARGVLL
+26 RVRDPLL
-41 GCAVLVAGWVGS
+41 GVVSRILLVGVGWLAGAGS
-53 GTGSVLAEEA
+53 AKAEVPEPA
-63 AGRIAFATDVVPILT
+63 ALSRVSFATDVVPILT

-100 LLGFVPSFDHESMVK
+100 LLGFVPSDDHESMVK

-124 GDPASSLLLQ
+124 GDPAGSLLLQ
-134 KAIGRVP
+134 KATGRVP
-141 HGGGRRLG
+141 HGGGRRLDV
-149 AESADYQVLADW
+149 ESADYRVLSEW
-161 IRQGAAA
+161 IRQGAAG
-168 PRVDDPVLVGLTMT
+168 PRAGDPILIDLQMT
-182 PTRGVLPVNASK
+182 PTRGILSAGSSR
-194 QLKLVAEFSNGVR
+194 QLKLEAVFSNGVR

-220 PEVGGVDGL
+220 PEIGSVSET
-229 GRVKTGER
+229 GRVRTGER

-249 EMAVYQGT
+249 RMSVYHGT
-257 VPFGEATEP
+257 VPFGEELERIE
-266 VALPEDAGPLDR
+266 LPEGSSAVDR
-278 FLADGWARLGIRP
+278 FVADGWSRLGIRP
-291 SAEVDDSTLI
+291 SAEVDDATWI
-301 RRLTLDICGTL
+301 RRVSLDICGTL
-312 PTPAEVAA
+312 PTAEEVEL
-320 FEKDTG
+320 FESDERP
-326 KGRRDRLIRRLL
+326 GRRDRLIGRLL
-338 DRPEYAAYFAM
+338 DRPEYSAYFAM
-349 KWSDILRNRGKGY
+349 KWSDILRVRGKGY

-374 AGWIRDSLAT
+374 TGWIRDSLAT

-403 ENPPTVWYRQVRTS
+403 ENPPTVWYRQVRTT

-472 PTNERIYVRSDG
+472 PTDERIYVKSEG
-484 EVHHP
+484 VVHHP
-489 RTGRLIAP
+489 RTGQRIAP
-497 RPLGGPDLSLTPF
+497 RPLGGPDLRLTRF
-510 DDPRQRFARWL
+510 DDPRQKFVRWL
-521 ARSDNPFFARTMVN
+521 SLPNNRFFARTMVN

-556 NPPSNPELLAWLTRD
+556 NPPSNPELLEWLAKD
-571 FIESGYDLRHLIGR
+571 FIHSGYDLRHLIGR
-585 IAGSRAYRLSSE
+585 IAGSRAYRLSSQ
-597 PNDSNLLDTQSYA
+597 PTSSNRLDTQSYA

-700 LSEKTGYASRLA
+700 LSEKAGYATRLA
-712 DNKKSHAENVQELFV
+712 TNGKSHSENIPRLFL
-727 RVFARRPR
+727 RVFARRPS
-735 DQETRTA
+735 ETELRTA
-742 LEYLESEPDRTAAY
+742 LEYLESESDRSVAY
-756 RSLLWAL
+756 QSLLWAL
-763 LATNEFLFIH
+763 LATNEFLFNH

>member
-1 MTFLCGGAFGLGSAH
+1 MENRVRDPLLIVVSRILLVGAGWLAGAGSAK
-16 AFAYPEGMER
+16 AEVPDPAALS
-26 RVEYLRGLTARGVLL
+26 RV
-41 GCAVLVAGWVGS
+41 S
-53 GTGSVLAEEA
+53 
-63 AGRIAFATDVVPILT
+63 FATDVVPILT

-100 LLGFVPSFDHESMVK
+100 LLGFVPSDDHESMVK

-124 GDPASSLLLQ
+124 GDPAGSLLLQ
-134 KAIGRVP
+134 KATGRVP
-141 HGGGRRLG
+141 HGGGRRLDV
-149 AESADYQVLADW
+149 ESVDYRVLSEW
-161 IRQGAAA
+161 IRQGATG
-168 PRVDDPVLVGLTMT
+168 PRGGDPILIDLQMT
-182 PTRGVLPVNASK
+182 PTRGVLTAGSSR
-194 QLKLVAEFSNGVR
+194 QLKLEAVFSNGVR

-220 PEVGGVDGL
+220 PEIGSVNET
-229 GRVKTGER
+229 GRVRTGEL

-249 EMAVYQGT
+249 RMSVYHGT
-257 VPFGEATEP
+257 VPFGDELERID
-266 VALPEDAGPLDR
+266 LPEGSSAVDR
-278 FLADGWARLGIRP
+278 FVADGWSRLGIRP
-291 SAEVDDSTLI
+291 SAEVDDATWI
-301 RRLTLDICGTL
+301 RRVSLDICGAL
-312 PTPAEVAA
+312 PTVEEVEL
-320 FEKDTG
+320 FESDKRP
-326 KGRRDRLIRRLL
+326 GRRDRLIGRLL
-338 DRPEYAAYFAM
+338 DRPEYSAYFAM
-349 KWSDILRNRGKGY
+349 KWSDILRVRGKGY

-374 AGWIRDSLAT
+374 NGWIRDSLAT

-403 ENPPTVWYRQVRTS
+403 ENPPTVWYRQVRTT

-472 PTNERIYVRSDG
+472 PTDERIYVKSDG
-484 EVHHP
+484 VVHHP
-489 RTGRLIAP
+489 RTGHRIAP
-497 RPLGGPDLSLTPF
+497 RPLGGPDLRLTRF
-510 DDPRQRFARWL
+510 DDPRQKFVRWL
-521 ARSDNPFFARTMVN
+521 SLPNNRFFARTMVN

-556 NPPSNPELLAWLTRD
+556 NPPSNPELLEWLAKD
-571 FIESGYDLRHLIGR
+571 FIHSGYDLRHLIGR
-585 IAGSRAYRLSSE
+585 IAGSRAYRLSSQ
-597 PNDSNLLDTQSYA
+597 PTSSNRLDTQSYA

-641 GKFPTGTRAIELP
+641 GKFPIGTRAIELP

-700 LSEKTGYASRLA
+700 LSEKAGYATRLA
-712 DNKKSHAENVQELFV
+712 TNGKSHSENIPRLFL
-727 RVFARRPR
+727 RVFARRPG
-735 DQETRTA
+735 EIELRTA
-742 LEYLESEPDRTAAY
+742 LEYLESESDRSVAY
-756 RSLLWAL
+756 QSLLWAL
-763 LATNEFLFIH
+763 LATNEFLFNH

>member
-1 MTFLCGGAFGLGSAH
+1 MIGGLEVFGLWSAH
-16 AFAYPEGMER
+16 PFAYPDGMRICVKQR
-26 RVEYLRGLTARGVLL
+26 RRGAVSGWLMACVVLL
-41 GCAVLVAGWVGS
+41 AILVGPGAVGAADAVGR
-53 GTGSVLAEEA
+53 V
-63 AGRIAFATDVVPILT
+63 AFATDVVPILT

-100 LLGFVPSFDHESMVK
+100 LLGFVPSYDHESMVK

-124 GDPASSLLLQ
+124 GDPDSSLLLQ

-149 AESADYQVLADW
+149 TDSPDYQVLADW
-161 IRQGAAA
+161 IRQGAA
-168 PRVDDPVLVGLTMT
+168 PPTSDDPILVKLTLT
-182 PTRGVLPVNASK
+182 PSRGVLAANTTE
-194 QLKLVAEFSNGVR
+194 QLKLEALFSNGVR

-220 PEVGGVDGL
+220 PEIGAVDGS
-229 GRVKTGER
+229 GRVNIGEQ

-249 EMAVYQGT
+249 QMAVFQGT
-257 VPFGEATEP
+257 VPFGESTEP
-266 VALPEDAGPLDR
+266 EKLPEGASPVDR
-278 FLADGWARLGIRP
+278 LLAEGWARLGVQP

-301 RRLTLDICGTL
+301 RRLCLDICGTL
-312 PTPAEVAA
+312 PTVEEVRA
-320 FEKDTG
+320 FRADQRP
-326 KGRRDRLIRRLL
+326 GRRERLINRFL
-338 DRPEYAAYFAM
+338 DRPEYAAFFAM
-349 KWSDILRNRGKGY
+349 KWADILRNRGKGY

-438 HHHPFERWSQSDY
+438 HHHPFERWSQADY

-472 PTNERIYVRSDG
+472 PTNERIFVRSQG

-489 RTGRLIAP
+489 RTGRVVAP
-497 RPLGGPDLSLTPF
+497 RPLGGPDLSLSPF

-521 ARSDNPFFARTMVN
+521 SRPDNPFFARTMVN

-550 DDSRSS
+550 DDARSS
-556 NPPSNPELLAWLTRD
+556 NPSSNPELLNWLTSD
-571 FIESGYDLRHLIGR
+571 FVASGYDLRQLIIR
-585 IAGSRAYRLSSE
+585 IAGSRAYRLSSQ
-597 PNDSNLLDTQSYA
+597 PNKSNRLDTQSYA

-620 VLLDAF
+620 VLLDAY

-641 GKFPTGTRAIELP
+641 GKFPAGTRAIELP

-700 LSEKTGYASRLA
+700 LSEKTGYALRLGN
-712 DNKKSHAENVQELFV
+712 NKKSHSENIAELFV
-727 RVFARRPR
+727 RVFSRRPL
-735 DQETRTA
+735 EKEAAAA
-742 LEYLESEPDRTAAY
+742 LEYLESESDRKAAY
-756 RSLLWAL
+756 QSLLWAL

>member
-1 MTFLCGGAFGLGSAH
+1 MWVKH
-16 AFAYPEGMER
+16 
-26 RVEYLRGLTARGVLL
+26 RVRVVVPGRLMACVVLM
-41 GCAVLVAGWVGS
+41 ALVVGP
-53 GTGSVLAEEA
+53 AA
-63 AGRIAFATDVVPILT
+63 AGAADAVGRVAFATDVVPILT

-100 LLGFVPSFDHESMVK
+100 LLGFVPSYDHESMVK

-124 GDPASSLLLQ
+124 GDPDSSLLLQ

-149 AESADYQVLADW
+149 TDSPDYQVLADW
-161 IRQGAAA
+161 IRQGAAP
-168 PRVDDPVLVGLTMT
+168 PRSDDPILVKLTMT
-182 PTRGVLPVNASK
+182 PSRRVLAVNTTE
-194 QLKLVAEFSNGVR
+194 QLKLEALFSDGVR

-220 PEVGGVDGL
+220 PEIGAVDAAGH
-229 GRVKTGER
+229 VTIGEQ

-249 EMAVYQGT
+249 QMAVFQGT
-257 VPFGEATEP
+257 VPFGESTEP
-266 VALPEDAGPLDR
+266 EKLPEDASPVDR
-278 FLADGWARLGIRP
+278 LLADGWARLGVQP
-291 SAEVDDSTLI
+291 SVEVDDSTLI
-301 RRLTLDICGTL
+301 RRLCLDICGTL
-312 PTPAEVAA
+312 PTVEEVRA
-320 FEKDTG
+320 FQADQRP
-326 KGRRDRLIRRLL
+326 GRRERLINRLL
-338 DRPEYAAYFAM
+338 DRPEYAAFFAM
-349 KWSDILRNRGKGY
+349 KWADILRNRGKGY

-438 HHHPFERWSQSDY
+438 HHHPFERWSQADY

-472 PTNERIYVRSDG
+472 PTNERIYVRSQG
-484 EVHHP
+484 EVRHP
-489 RTGRLIAP
+489 RTGRVVAP
-497 RPLGGPDLSLTPF
+497 RPLGGPDLSLSPF

-521 ARSDNPFFARTMVN
+521 SRPDNPFFARTMVN

-550 DDSRSS
+550 DDARSS
-556 NPPSNPELLAWLTRD
+556 NPPSNPELLNWLTSD
-571 FIESGYDLRHLIGR
+571 FVASGYDLRQLIIR
-585 IAGSRAYRLSSE
+585 IAGSRAYRLSSQ
-597 PNDSNLLDTQSYA
+597 PNKSNRLDTQSYA

-641 GKFPTGTRAIELP
+641 GKFPAGTRAIELP

-700 LSEKTGYASRLA
+700 LSEKTGYALRLGA
-712 DNKKSHAENVQELFV
+712 NKKSHSENIAELFV
-727 RVFARRPR
+727 RVFSRRPL
-735 DQETRTA
+735 EKEAAAA
-742 LEYLESEPDRTAAY
+742 LEYLESESDRKAAY
-756 RSLLWAL
+756 QSLLWAL